1 MGATGYDKAYFSH
14 RFPVLNNMHLQRFCI
29 VALCIG
35 LLGAQKRPA
44 VPVSP
49 ATAAPPGVEEAL
61 RERVRTFYAGYVD
74 QKMRKSYDIV
84 ADDSKDAFLIAPR
97 AQYRQFEI
105 QKIDFSGDYTTA
117 VVTTVI
123 HPVLNFFGIV
133 PPGTPEQSNWKNVDG
148 EWYWYVPP
156 LAPGQANLSPTQRL
170 MMAMFN
176 IPVSGANRAPA
187 SSPTPAASGSV
198 AGSTP
203 APAGTVPPAVPPAV
217 PAGLPPGFPGMMPG
231 MMPGG
236 MPGGFPG
243 GFPGGS
249 AAAGPSK
256 TEAAKLIRLER
267 DEVEFRP
274 DKSGSTVLSLTNATR
289 GEIHFA
295 VVLQPVPGLT
305 ISPTTSA
312 VAPGR
317 STGITISWTP
327 PNSAVKNSA
336 PPAEVL
342 ARVSVVPAG
351 LLLPLTIH
359 FR

>member
-1 MGATGYDKAYFSH
+1 MS
-14 RFPVLNNMHLQRFCI
+14 LQRFCF

-35 LLGAQKRPA
+35 LLEAQTKPA
-44 VPVSP
+44 APASP
-49 ATAAPPGVEEAL
+49 AATPPPGVEEAL
-61 RERVRTFYAGYVD
+61 RERVRTFYEGYVD

-84 ADDSKDAFLIAPR
+84 ADDSKDAFLTAPR
-97 AQYRQFEI
+97 FQYSKFEI
-105 QKIDFSGDYTTA
+105 EKMAFSDDYTTA

-133 PPGTPEQSNWKNVDG
+133 PPGTPEQSYWKNVDG

-156 LAPGQANLSPTQRL
+156 PAPGQANLSPMQRL

-176 IPVSGANRAPA
+176 IPVPGAN
-187 SSPTPAASGSV
+187 
-198 AGSTP
+198 STP
-203 APAGTVPPAVPPAV
+203 ASAPVPPASLSAAAAGSGPGTGVSPAV
-217 PAGLPPGFPGMMPG
+217 PVGMPAGMPGMMPG
-231 MMPGG
+231 MMPGA

-243 GFPGGS
+243 GFPGGLPGGLPS
-249 AAAGPSK
+249 AGGQSK
-256 TEAAKLIRLER
+256 AEAAKLIRLER
-267 DEVEFRP
+267 DEVEFSL
-274 DKSGSTVLSLTNATR
+274 DKPGSVVLSLSNAAR

-295 VVLQPVPGLT
+295 VVLQPVPGLA
-305 ISPTTSA
+305 ISPVASS

-327 PNSAVKNSA
+327 PAGKSAVKNSA